1 MLDSY
6 IRDFSEFLDLFVDQG
21 SDGTLVVTCKDMASG
36 LVAAAIDSFDQRR
49 KLDAG
54 ISIAAPV
61 DDIGAYT
68 KTLVA
73 ELRRS
78 LLSPDQGNGAKATP
92 DPPTT
97 EVDATSPRQSLA
109 TIEPPSAVPQTVPQT
124 PAGQLLA
131 LLRELLERLPEGDAR
146 LLFALAP
153 AQIND
158 HHGYREMVAEL
169 LQSPLP
175 RLRLVL
181 RDERPAAHIP
191 DDFANTFRSHPGVH
205 LFDLP
210 VEFETLVR
218 SAQAAASDPT
228 RSRIERLSALLQL
241 GFYELGHGSTN
252 EADGHFCQALAEIS
266 EAPKEERIDPTT
278 LSLAL
283 FGRGEALRIDG
294 ASAEASEVLALAW
307 KSAESCPPAVKVSIT
322 LSLGRSLVAEDKLRR
337 AQVFLSLACAFAARC
352 DVAELAT
359 ITLIELG
366 DVEAAL
372 GDHEAARAAWT
383 IAREH
388 TVAESTE
395 ITRDLDRRIQASP
408 CA

>member
-6 IRDFSEFLDLFVDQG
+6 IRDFSDFLDLFVDQG

-36 LVAAAIDSFDQRR
+36 LVAAAIDNFDQRR

-54 ISIAAPV
+54 ISVTAPV
-61 DDIGAYT
+61 DDVAVYT
-68 KTLVA
+68 ETLIA
-73 ELRRS
+73 ELQTS
-78 LLSPDQGNGAKATP
+78 LLSPDQDSGANATP
-92 DPPTT
+92 NPQTS
-97 EVDATSPRQSLA
+97 EVDATSPRQYLA
-109 TIEPPSAVPQTVPQT
+109 TKEPPKAAPQT
-124 PAGQLLA
+124 PAGRLLE
-131 LLRELLERLPEGDAR
+131 LFQELLEHLPDGDSR

-158 HHGYREMVAEL
+158 HQGYQKLVLEL

-191 DDFANTFRSHPGVH
+191 DDFADTFRAHPGVH

-210 VEFETLVR
+210 IDFETLLHA
-218 SAQAAASDPT
+218 AQTAANDPT
-228 RSRIERLSALLQL
+228 RSRAERLSALLQL
-241 GFYELGHGSTN
+241 GFYELGHGSAN
-252 EADGHFCQALAEIS
+252 EANGHFCQALAEIS
-266 EAPKEERIDPTT
+266 QAPKGESIDPSM

-283 FGRGEALRIDG
+283 FGHGEALRIDG
-294 ASAEASEVLALAW
+294 ASPEASETLALAW
-307 KSAESCPPAVKVSIT
+307 GSAESCPPVIKVSIA
-322 LSLGRSLVAEDKLRR
+322 LSLGRSLVAEEKLRR
-337 AQVFLSLACAFAARC
+337 AQVFLSLACAFAAHC
-352 DVAELAT
+352 DIAELAT

-372 GDHEAARAAWT
+372 GDHEAARAAWST
-383 IAREH
+383 AREH
-388 TVAESTE
+388 TVSESTE
-395 ITRDLDRRIQASP
+395 VARDLDRRIQASP